1 MKYALTSFVLTALA
15 GPALA
20 HAGAHV
26 HPHADSP
33 LWWPVAAGVLAIAL
47 AGVVMARRK

>member
-1 MKYALTSFVLTALA
+1 MKYVLTPLVPMAFA
-15 GPALA
+15 APALA
-20 HAGAHV
+20 HSGTHL

-47 AGVVMARRK
+47 AGLVMARRK